1 MPQVNR
7 YMKPPTETVGICISQ
22 SPSMNSDE
30 TDPGQVNK
38 NPKLEIF
45 PRVFTD
51 GFYQTDAAIYI

>member
-1 MPQVNR
+1 
-7 YMKPPTETVGICISQ
+7 
-22 SPSMNSDE
+22 MNSDE

-51 GFYQTDAAIYI
+51 GFYQTDAAVYI